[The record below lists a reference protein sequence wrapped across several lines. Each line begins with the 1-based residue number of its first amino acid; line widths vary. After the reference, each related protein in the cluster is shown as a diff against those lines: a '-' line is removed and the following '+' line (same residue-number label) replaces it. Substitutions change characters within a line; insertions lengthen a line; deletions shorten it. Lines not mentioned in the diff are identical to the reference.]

1 MRFEPV
7 KVGDRRMEQ
16 PQTFGD
22 GQLHE
27 GLVIFV
33 HPTGRWYT
41 VEFEV
46 VPVIRRRVNYGGK
59 RGAVVESDGPPH
71 KIREAFH
78 AAAAPRKERAETARL
93 AGRHQK
99 AVRA

>member
-7 KVGDRRMEQ
+7 KVGDRRREQ

-22 GQLHE
+22 GRLME
-27 GLVIFV
+27 GRVVYV

-41 VEFEV
+41 VEFDV

-59 RGAVVESDGPPH
+59 RGAVVESDGPPC

-78 AAAAPRKERAETARL
+78 AAPLPSIEPREHANVWKRRIY
-93 AGRHQK
+93 K
-99 AVRA
+99 A

>member
-7 KVGDRRMEQ
+7 KVGDRRTEQ

-27 GLVIFV
+27 GRVIFV

-59 RGAVVESDGPPH
+59 RGAVVESDGPPY

-78 AAAAPRKERAETARL
+78 AAAAPRRERPETARL
-93 AGRHQK
+93 AGWHQK